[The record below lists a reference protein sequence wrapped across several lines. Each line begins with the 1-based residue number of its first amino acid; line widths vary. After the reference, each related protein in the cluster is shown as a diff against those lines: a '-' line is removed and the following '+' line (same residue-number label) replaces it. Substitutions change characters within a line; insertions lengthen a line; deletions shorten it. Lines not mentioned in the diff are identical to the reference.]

1 MTLKKIKFVT
11 VSTFYLSVFH
21 DMMGPDAMI
30 LVFGSLNFKT
40 AFSVSS
46 FILVKGLFTSSSP
59 FAVRVI
65 SSEYLK
71 LLIFL
76 PVIMMLVSDSLSL
89 AFHKMYSADKL
100 SRLKIIQPCHTPFPV
115 LNQSVVLCLV
125 LTVAS

>member
-1 MTLKKIKFVT
+1 MF
-11 VSTFYLSVFH
+11 S
-21 DMMGPDAMI
+21 
-30 LVFGSLNFKT
+30 FKL
-40 AFSVSS
+40 AFPRFS
-46 FILVKGLFTSSSP
+46 FILIKRLFTSSSP
-59 FAVRVI
+59 IAVRVV
-65 SSEYLK
+65 SSEYLR

-89 AFHKMYSADKL
+89 AFHKMYSAYKL